1 MERLTDRKAKS
12 SHGTT
17 FKRLDLRGLATI
29 TIAVVEVHGGE
40 LLGPL
45 AKDDRGWGL
54 LAWDEVGRR
63 CEEHTLQ
70 ELLASVLAEEGV
82 VLDGTVKVVN
92 HELEDRFDFLLGVAG
107 VGGKGGILLMI
118 SIHDMAKGNRER
130 LPIHHGQGRDGRGT
144 WQRRRHGLGG
154 T

>member
-1 MERLTDRKAKS
+1 M
-12 SHGTT
+12 
-17 FKRLDLRGLATI
+17 
-29 TIAVVEVHGGE
+29 
-40 LLGPL
+40 L
-45 AKDDRGWGL
+45 AKN
-54 LAWDEVGRR
+54 EVERR
-63 CEEHTLQ
+63 FEKHTLQ

-107 VGGKGGILLMI
+107 VGGEGSILLAI
-118 SIHDMAKGNRER
+118 SIQDTTREDR
-130 LPIHHGQGRDGRGT
+130 ICLPIHHGQGRDGRGT